1 MTYFL
6 DFDRTIFD
14 TESFL
19 PYLAGFPAMAH
30 LKTSINA
37 VLAKGRGTGVSSDDE
52 REELWKTI
60 NVLYQQ
66 GAFEFKDGELS
77 AFVFHDAAEFL
88 KKHGRESVIVTSAGL
103 DNAFQKGKLK
113 SSGVDILVLHAEFVV
128 AGDPKGPAVKKLTE
142 SYAGPYAFVDDLI
155 SQIDSVAH
163 DCPEVAVYEMRRDAR
178 EGAGAYP
185 VIESLLELP
194 Q

>member
-19 PYLAGFPAMAH
+19 PYLAGMPALAR

-37 VLAKGRGTGVSSDDE
+37 VLTKGRGTGFSSDDE

-60 NVLYQQ
+60 NELYQQ
-66 GAFEFKDGELS
+66 GAFEFTDGELS

-88 KKHGRESVIVTSAGL
+88 KKHGHESVVVTSAGL
-103 DNAFQKGKLK
+103 DNAFQRGKLK
-113 SSGVDILVLHAEFVV
+113 SSGVDALVLHTEFVV
-128 AGDPKGPAVKKLTE
+128 AGEPKGPAVKSLIGA
-142 SYAGPYAFVDDLI
+142 YPGPYAFVDDLTT
-155 SQIDSVAH
+155 QIDSVAH
-163 DCPEVAVYEMRRDAR
+163 DCPDVALFEIRRDTQD
-178 EGAGAYP
+178 GAGRYT

-194 Q
+194 E